1 MTDTW
6 QGAPRVAADLRA
18 MRLFTVLSL
27 GLGMLIG
34 GVVQVLLG
42 VGVAN
47 GPRTVV
53 LVVATTAAVLAGLT
67 AIPLLL
73 RGPDEVPPGHPLVL
87 VLLALSG
94 AVWVLA
100 VVPPFAGWGWAFT
113 LAMAGGVLSCLVRGR
128 WRATVILG
136 CWAVI
141 GLGGL
146 PGVLAPSRVGPPPDA
161 AADAIVLS
169 TVAVFTLLPL
179 SAVWVQQVV
188 LRLEHARRLA
198 SDLAVARERLRF
210 AADLH
215 DIQGHNLQVI
225 ALKSELAERLLTGQ
239 PERAGREIA
248 EIRRI
253 ARVALDDTR
262 AVVNDYRTVTVATE
276 ARNAAAVLRSAGIRC
291 TARIDTPDLPVALG
305 AVFAVAIREAVT
317 NVLRHSRATEATI
330 ELVRVGTP
338 HPAPPGADAAE
349 YRLTVTNDAAGVPR
363 RDGTGLAG
371 LADRVAAQRGTV
383 ETTREGDTFVLVVRI
398 PAPDAAGS
406 APPEPT
412 APGRRRGT
420 GK

>member
-42 VGVAN
+42 VGVA
-47 GPRTVV
+47 GGSRTVV
-53 LVVATTAAVLAGLT
+53 LVVATTVAVLAGLA

-87 VLLALSG
+87 VLLALAG

-113 LAMAGGVLSCLVRGR
+113 LAMAGGVLSCLVRER
-128 WRATVILG
+128 FRVTVILG
-136 CWAVI
+136 TWAVI

-146 PGVLAPSRVGPPPDA
+146 IGVLTTVRVGPPPDA

-215 DIQGHNLQVI
+215 DIQGLPLLRYFADVAVSKRRRPHNI
-225 ALKSELAERLLTGQ
+225 GDIESISTSW
-239 PERAGREIA
+239 
-248 EIRRI
+248 
-253 ARVALDDTR
+253 
-262 AVVNDYRTVTVATE
+262 
-276 ARNAAAVLRSAGIRC
+276 RNAGGSRRPPGSTCYRMNPGRPETCAGTRYLPPSRSTCPPRWISLRPTGSRRGSAREPARRRRC
-291 TARIDTPDLPVALG
+291 LAPVAGSLG
-305 AVFAVAIREAVT
+305 
-317 NVLRHSRATEATI
+317 
-330 ELVRVGTP
+330 RVYP
-338 HPAPPGADAAE
+338 PPAQ
-349 YRLTVTNDAAGVPR
+349 PR
-363 RDGTGLAG
+363 
-371 LADRVAAQRGTV
+371 
-383 ETTREGDTFVLVVRI
+383 
-398 PAPDAAGS
+398 
-406 APPEPT
+406 
-412 APGRRRGT
+412 
-420 GK
+420 

>member
-1 MTDTW
+1 MTDTGP
-6 QGAPRVAADLRA
+6 GAPRVTADLRA
-18 MRLFTVLSL
+18 MRLFTAFSL

-34 GVVQVLLG
+34 GVVQLVLG
-42 VGVAN
+42 VGAATGVRAVA
-47 GPRTVV
+47 
-53 LVVATTAAVLAGLT
+53 LVVATVAAVLAGLAT
-67 AIPLLL
+67 IPLLL
-73 RGPDEVPPGHPLVL
+73 RGPDDARPRHPLVL

-94 AVWVLA
+94 AVWVVA

-113 LAMAGGVLSCLVRGR
+113 LALAGGVLSCLVPGW
-128 WRATVILG
+128 WRATVIL
-136 CWAVI
+136 CSWAAI

-146 PGVLAPSRVGPPPDA
+146 IGVLVPPRPTVAPWRAEAGA
-161 AADAIVLS
+161 EAIVIS
-169 TVAVFTLLPL
+169 TLALFTLLPL

-198 SDLAVARERLRF
+198 SDLAVAQERLRF
-210 AADLH
+210 ATDLH

-253 ARVALDDTR
+253 VQVALDDTR

-291 TARIDTPDLPVALG
+291 TERIDTPDLPVALG

-330 ELVRVGTP
+330 ELVRV
-338 HPAPPGADAAE
+338 AAE
-349 YRLTVTNDAAGVPR
+349 YRLTVTNNAAGASR
-363 RDGTGLAG
+363 GDGTGLAG

-383 ETTREGDTFVLVVRI
+383 ETTREDGTFTLIVRVPTTDADTPGPV
-398 PAPDAAGS
+398 PEAPTR
-406 APPEPT
+406 P
-412 APGRRRGT
+412 RRRRRT
-420 GK
+420 RR

>member
-6 QGAPRVAADLRA
+6 PGAPRVTADLRA
-18 MRLFTVLSL
+18 MRLFTVFSL

-42 VGVAN
+42 VGVAS

-53 LVVATTAAVLAGLT
+53 LLVGTTAAVLAGL
-67 AIPLLL
+67 AVIPLLL
-73 RGPDEVPPGHPLVL
+73 RGPDEVPPHHPLVL

-113 LAMAGGVLSCLVRGR
+113 LATAGGVLSCLVRGR

-136 CWAVI
+136 CWAAI
-141 GLGGL
+141 GTGGL
-146 PGVLAPSRVGPPPDA
+146 IGVLAPSRVGPPPDA
-161 AADAIVLS
+161 VADAIVLS
-169 TVAVFTLLPL
+169 TLAVFTLLPL

-198 SDLAVARERLRF
+198 SDLAVAQERLRF
-210 AADLH
+210 ATDLH

-225 ALKSELAERLLTGQ
+225 ALKSELAERLLPGQ
-239 PERAGREIA
+239 PERAGGEIA

-253 ARVALDDTR
+253 AQVALDDTR

-291 TARIDTPDLPVALG
+291 IAHIGTPDLPVALG

-330 ELVRVGTP
+330 ALVRV
-338 HPAPPGADAAE
+338 AAE
-349 YRLTVTNDAAGVPR
+349 YRLTVTNNAAGVPR
-363 RDGTGLAG
+363 PDGTGLAG
-371 LADRVAAQRGTV
+371 LTQRVAAQRGTV
-383 ETTREGDTFVLVVRI
+383 ETTREDDTFTLTVRI
-398 PAPDAAGS
+398 PVPAADAPAPAAQ
-406 APPEPT
+406 EPT
-412 APGRRRGT
+412 PTGRRRGT
-420 GK
+420 RR

>member
-1 MTDTW
+1 MTDAG
-6 QGAPRVAADLRA
+6 QGVPRVTADLRA
-18 MRLFTVLSL
+18 MRLFTVFSL

-34 GVVQVLLG
+34 GLVQVLLG
-42 VGVAN
+42 VG
-47 GPRTVV
+47 TVTGARAV
-53 LVVATTAAVLAGLT
+53 TLLVTTVAAVLVGLAT
-67 AIPLLL
+67 IPLLL
-73 RGPDEVPPGHPLVL
+73 HGPDEVPPRHPLVP

-128 WRATVILG
+128 WRAAVILG

-146 PGVLAPSRVGPPPDA
+146 TGVLTRSRVGPPPDT

-169 TVAVFTLLPL
+169 TLAVFTLLPL
-179 SAVWVQQVV
+179 SAVWVLQVV

-210 AADLH
+210 ATDLH

-225 ALKSELAERLLTGQ
+225 ALKSELAERLLPGQ

-253 ARVALDDTR
+253 AQVALDDTR
-262 AVVNDYRTVTVATE
+262 AVVNDYRTVTVAAE

-291 TARIDTPDLPVALG
+291 TARIGTPDLPVALG

-330 ELVRVGTP
+330 DLVRV
-338 HPAPPGADAAE
+338 AAD

-371 LADRVAAQRGTV
+371 LAERVAAQRGTV
-383 ETTREGDTFVLVVRI
+383 ETTREGDTFTLVVRI
-398 PAPDAAGS
+398 PAPDTD
-406 APPEPT
+406 PPGAQEP
-412 APGRRRGT
+412 ASPRRRRRT
-420 GK
+420 RR